1 MMPAIGNDNYGQRYS
16 SAAPSEEA
24 VVSLLAKKGIPA
36 EVLKFFQTPG
46 GHSVI
51 VKGSAGTG
59 KTTFALQLTEELGG
73 INSSYYMSTRV
84 SDTTL
89 YNQFPWLK
97 DRVRASENMV
107 SGRHYSRMIGQEPVL
122 VEAGT
127 QISIEM
133 RLLGERA
140 QPKPANAGGKKVD
153 RTELQKL
160 EGRIEMG
167 EEGEEEEYKPI
178 GEGEVKED
186 SLIFD
191 LGSDL
196 PEIDMAYDAVER
208 NLPERT
214 LVVIDSIDALSER
227 YGLPSSKLINV
238 LQKDLV
244 ENSMANVLYVLE
256 NSGETKLDYLG
267 DGVIMFRSEEYG
279 GRRLR
284 TMSIE
289 KLRGSEVRQHKF
301 IYTLDGGRLRAFEI
315 SHLGSSAEKSKWSPV
330 PDPSNG
336 CVSTGQVA
344 IDALIGGL
352 AEGSLAAVEVGTNVP
367 TEFVDELRTGLISNF
382 ASLGRGVAHVPPA
395 KAGAESVRQM
405 VGSYLPEGT
414 FDKRVRVFEST
425 PMGTLEESKSAIHVE
440 GSNIDTDLKWNNVE
454 YHLPNAKHPFLS
466 LMAFDTLESIYGQNV
481 LEGMSGHISAVRR
494 SKDIFIG
501 ICTATTASNQKLADL
516 SSLHFKL
523 QNVAG
528 TVLCY
533 FEKPY
538 TEIYHLTFNYS
549 SGFPQVVLTPL
560 V

>member
-1 MMPAIGNDNYGQRYS
+1 
-16 SAAPSEEA
+16 
-24 VVSLLAKKGIPA
+24 LAKKGIPA

-73 INSSYYMSTRV
+73 ISSSYYMSARV

-97 DRVRASENMV
+97 ERIKAGENIV
-107 SGRHYSRMIGQEPVL
+107 AGRHFSRMIGQEPIV

-127 QISIEM
+127 QISLEM
-133 RLLGERA
+133 RVLGEKS
-140 QPKPANAGGKKVD
+140 QSKAGNVTGKKVD

-167 EEGEEEEYKPI
+167 EEGEEEEFKAI

-227 YGLPSSKLINV
+227 YGLPASKLINV

-244 ENSMANVLYVLE
+244 ESSMANVLYVLE

-267 DGVIMFRSEEYG
+267 DGVIMFRSDEYG

-284 TMSIE
+284 TMTIE
-289 KLRGSEVRQHKF
+289 KLRGSEVRQYKY
-301 IYTLDGGRLRAFEI
+301 IYTLDGGRLRAFE
-315 SHLGSSAEKSKWSPV
+315 SSRPARAAGDSKWSAV
-330 PDPSNG
+330 LDPSAGNA
-336 CVSTGQVA
+336 STGHIA

-352 AEGSLAAVEVGTNVP
+352 REGGLAAIEVGANVP
-367 TEFVDELRTGLISNF
+367 TEFVDELRTGLICNF
-382 ASLGRGVAHVPPA
+382 ATLGRGIAHVPPG
-395 KAGAESVRQM
+395 KGGAESVRQM
-405 VGSYLPEGT
+405 AGRYLAEGV
-414 FDKRVRVFEST
+414 FDRHVRVFEST
-425 PMGTLEESKSAIHVE
+425 PMGMLEESKSAIHVE

-454 YHLPNAKHPFLS
+454 YHLPGNKHPFLS
-466 LMAFDTLESIYGQNV
+466 LMAFDTLESIYGPSV
-481 LEGMSGHISAVRR
+481 LEEMSGHIAAVRR

-501 ICTATTASNQKLADL
+501 TSTATTASNQKLADL
-516 SSLHFKL
+516 SSVHIKL
-523 QNVAG
+523 QNIAG
-528 TVLCY
+528 TVILYC
-533 FEKPY
+533 EKPY
-538 TEIYHLTFNYS
+538 TQIYHLGFEYS
-549 SGFPQVVLTPL
+549 GGIPQVLLTPL